1 MMLDESAHER
11 LAIIEFSCR
20 VTPQE
25 AMAIYKKQL
34 ADEALHDRIE
44 VLKGK
49 QKDQQMRKA
58 FKRVRHGY

>member
-1 MMLDESAHER
+1 MTETEAER
-11 LAIIEFSCR
+11 LAIIQFDCK

-34 ADEALHDRIE
+34 ADEALHERIE

-49 QKDQQMRKA
+49 QKDQMMRKA